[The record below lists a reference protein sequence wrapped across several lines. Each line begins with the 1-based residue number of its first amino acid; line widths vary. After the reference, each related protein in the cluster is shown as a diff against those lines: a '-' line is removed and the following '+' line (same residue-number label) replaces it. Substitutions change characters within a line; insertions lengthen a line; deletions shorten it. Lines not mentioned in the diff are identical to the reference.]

1 MISLIIG
8 GELLGVVQVLTTVQF
23 GKGGRVKSLR
33 EGDMND
39 EQRSSG
45 PDQPKAETELSG
57 YQHKAEQLAFEN
69 KMLRAVLDSIPD
81 NISIKDLEGR
91 YIFDNSSHRLFLGAT
106 NPVDIVGKTLF
117 DFLPPII
124 AAKFHAED
132 LRVLRSGEAVVQSVD
147 ESIDPSGNKVW
158 MSVTKMSLRDDQG
171 ELMGLV
177 STTRDIT
184 ARKEAEEQLAKYAA
198 ELREKNAQLE
208 ADLETARELQNAL
221 LPQQFP
227 RFPSS
232 ALPEASAL
240 RFHHFFRPSS
250 AVGGD
255 FFQVFQISD
264 SAAGVLI
271 CDVMGHGVRAALVA
285 MILRTLVED
294 LRVHATEPAKFL
306 QELNR
311 AISHILKHTHLS
323 IFVSALYL
331 MADISRGELHYA
343 NAGHPTPL
351 CVHRTR
357 SAAPL
362 PLSESKPDS
371 VLGIF
376 DDAEYHS
383 VSAQLCAGDILLL
396 FTDGIFEVEGADA
409 QYYDQLR
416 LLKSVS
422 QRVDLHAEELCKELV
437 AEVREFAAS
446 KDFGDDVCLIAMEV
460 DHLMKG

>member
-1 MISLIIG
+1 MKD
-8 GELLGVVQVLTTVQF
+8 Q
-23 GKGGRVKSLR
+23 
-33 EGDMND
+33 
-39 EQRSSG
+39 QRNTG
-45 PDQPKAETELSG
+45 PDQPGAERELSD
-57 YQHKAEQLAFEN
+57 YQHQAERFGREN
-69 KMLRAVLDSIPD
+69 KMLRAVLDSMPD
-81 NISIKDLEGR
+81 SIAIKDLKGL
-91 YIFDNSSHRLFLGAT
+91 YIFDNSSHCRFLGVT
-106 NPVDIVGKTLF
+106 NTADVVGKTLF
-117 DFLPPII
+117 DFLPART
-124 AAKFHAED
+124 AAKFHSDD
-132 LRVLRSGEAVVQSVD
+132 LRVLSSGEAVLRSAD
-147 ESIDPSGNKVW
+147 EAIDSAGNKIW
-158 MSVTKMSLRDDQG
+158 LSVTKVPLRDEKG
-171 ELMGLV
+171 KLIGLV
-177 STTRDIT
+177 STTHDIT
-184 ARKEAEEQLAKYAA
+184 ARKKAEEQLAIYAA
-198 ELREKNAQLE
+198 ELREKNALLE
-208 ADLETARELQNAL
+208 EDLETARELQNAL
-221 LPQQFP
+221 LPQQYP

-232 ALPEASAL
+232 ASPEASAL

-250 AVGGD
+250 TVGGD
-255 FFQVFQISD
+255 FFQILQISD
-264 SAAGVLI
+264 SVAGVLI

-343 NAGHPTPL
+343 NAGHPNPL